1 MYSRRALVTG
11 ATGQD
16 GRFMTRL
23 LQARGYSV
31 VGTSRDALPGA
42 IGPEGC
48 PLLACSLTDQAQAT
62 AIVDQVRPHE
72 IYNFAAFSTGS
83 GMFDDPVAMGDVNGQ
98 GPVRLLE
105 AIRRVDRT
113 IRFVQ
118 ASSSEMFGARS
129 PAPQSAATRLD
140 PRSPYGVAKQYAHAM
155 IDIYRDRHAI
165 FACSAIL
172 FNHESP
178 LRPATFVTRKITQ
191 AAARIRAGLQDHVTV
206 GALDTRRDWGYAGDY
221 VMAAWMMLQAPAADD
236 YVVATGV
243 THSVADLARIAF
255 EAVELDY
262 RDHVRLDPAFTRPRA
277 DVALVGDA
285 SALCALGWAPK
296 VGFEDMIRQMVY
308 ADERILESERK

>member
-1 MYSRRALVTG
+1 MTG

-16 GRFMTRL
+16 GRLMTRL
-23 LQARGYSV
+23 LQARGYAV
-31 VGTSRDALPGA
+31 VGTSREVAPGA

-48 PLLACSLTDQAQAT
+48 PLLPCSMTDQAQAID
-62 AIVDQVRPHE
+62 IVDRVRPHE
-72 IYNFAAFSTGS
+72 IYNFAALSTGS
-83 GMFDDPVAMGDVNGQ
+83 GMFDDPITMGNVNGQ

-105 AIRRVDRT
+105 AIRRVDRS

-140 PRSPYGVAKQYAHAM
+140 PRSPYGAAKQYAHAM

-243 THSVADLARIAF
+243 THSVGDLARIAF
-255 EAVELDY
+255 EAVDLDY
-262 RDHVRLDPAFTRPRA
+262 RDHVRLDPAFSRPRA
-277 DVALVGDA
+277 DVVLVGDA
-285 SALCALGWAPK
+285 SALCAIGWAPE
-296 VGFEDMIRQMVY
+296 VSFEDMIRQMVY
-308 ADERILESERK
+308 ADTRLLEQEH